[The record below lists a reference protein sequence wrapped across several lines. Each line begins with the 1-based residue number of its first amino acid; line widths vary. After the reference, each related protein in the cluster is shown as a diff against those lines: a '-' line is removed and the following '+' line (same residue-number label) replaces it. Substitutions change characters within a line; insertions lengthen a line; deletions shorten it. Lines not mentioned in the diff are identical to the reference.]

1 MFGYNPKTA
10 APAPATAPIA
20 NGTHEPIAPNRLSQD
35 VSIKGDVSFSSA
47 MLLDGEV
54 DGTISSTGALTIGA
68 HGKVT
73 GDIDAGFVT
82 VQGSVSGNVL
92 ASERCAL
99 ANGGSLRG
107 DIESPRLVVDEN
119 ASFVGRAT
127 IKANGH

>member
-1 MFGYNPKTA
+1 MFGYSPKTA
-10 APAPATAPIA
+10 APAPASDA
-20 NGTHEPIAPNRLSQD
+20 NGTHEHLAPNRLSQD

-82 VQGSVSGNVL
+82 VQGSVNGNVL

-99 ANGGSLRG
+99 ADGGSLRG
-107 DIESPRLVVDEN
+107 DIESPRLVVEEN

-127 IKANGH
+127 IKGRSA